1 MVAARAIK
9 KKFRMAAARK
19 MKNFATELPYISM
32 NYVYQYEL
40 CNVRQRTR
48 MAVRTSTTLY
58 YRCHRKRMFNEHI
71 HTVL

>member
-32 NYVYQYEL
+32 NYVD
-40 CNVRQRTR
+40 
-48 MAVRTSTTLY
+48 
-58 YRCHRKRMFNEHI
+58 
-71 HTVL
+71 